1 MLKIG
6 TAQAHMYSIAQQ
18 VSVIYLI
25 VSTLN
30 LDCET
35 MLTLMLYVSLISFNF
50 AMLLAISGIRMLL
63 TIVAVLHIKISV
75 NSSVIVNRGA

>member
-1 MLKIG
+1 
-6 TAQAHMYSIAQQ
+6 MYSIAQQ